1 MSDPTYSPPTTGPY
15 DNGSTQMSGGG
26 STTDTVSTEGR
37 RVAGDAAESSKQV
50 GRVAKDE
57 AASVAHEAKSQ
68 ARSLVS
74 QASSQLSDQAASQKD
89 TLVSWLQSMA
99 DELRSM
105 VEGAQSQSSEGSES
119 SQPGYARDLVERG
132 ADYAHRTASWLEDR
146 QPNEVFQE
154 VGKFARRRP
163 GAFLLIAATAGVVV
177 GRLTKGLTAAA
188 SDDSGPSQSSQFG
201 STGGYGTTGYG
212 YPATTGYAAPATTG
226 YATGTTGYAGVSGT
240 GLRQDPLGVAGE
252 ADVVVPASGTR
263 PGMES
268 QRHDI
273 GTTSLP
279 STTPSSVEA
288 GGYAEDGR

>member
-1 MSDPTYSPPTTGPY
+1 MSDPTYSPPTSGPY
-15 DNGSTQMSGGG
+15 DTGSTEVSTGG

-37 RVAGDAAESSKQV
+37 RVASDAAESSKQV

-57 AASVAHEAKSQ
+57 AASVAQEAKSQ

-74 QASSQLSDQAASQKD
+74 QASSQLSDQAATQKD
-89 TLVSWLQSMA
+89 SLVTWLHSMA
-99 DELRSM
+99 DELRAM
-105 VEGAQSQSSEGSES
+105 VDGVQSQRIEDGSES
-119 SQPGYARDLVERG
+119 SQPGYARDLAERG
-132 ADYAHRTASWLEDR
+132 ADYAQRTASWLEDR
-146 QPNEVFQE
+146 QPNDIFQE

-177 GRLTKGLTAAA
+177 GRLTKGLTAAS
-188 SDDSGPSQSSQFG
+188 SDDSSPSQSSQFG

-226 YATGTTGYAGVSGT
+226 YATGTTGYEGVSST

-252 ADVVVPASGTR
+252 ADVVVPASGT
-263 PGMES
+263 
-268 QRHDI
+268 
-273 GTTSLP
+273 TSLP

>member
-1 MSDPTYSPPTTGPY
+1 MSDPTYSPPTSGPY
-15 DNGSTQMSGGG
+15 DTGSTEVSTGG

-37 RVAGDAAESSKQV
+37 RVASDAAESSKQV

-57 AASVAHEAKSQ
+57 AASVAQEAKSQ

-74 QASSQLSDQAASQKD
+74 QASSQLSDQAATQKD
-89 TLVSWLQSMA
+89 SLVTWLHSMA
-99 DELRSM
+99 DELRAM
-105 VEGAQSQSSEGSES
+105 VDGVQSQRIEDGSES
-119 SQPGYARDLVERG
+119 SQPGYARDLAERG
-132 ADYAHRTASWLEDR
+132 ADYAQCTAAWLEDR
-146 QPNEVFQE
+146 QPNDIFQE

-177 GRLTKGLTAAA
+177 GRLTKGLTAAS
-188 SDDSGPSQSSQFG
+188 SDDSSPSQSSQFG

-226 YATGTTGYAGVSGT
+226 YATGTTGYEGVSST

-252 ADVVVPASGTR
+252 ADVVVPASGT
-263 PGMES
+263 
-268 QRHDI
+268 
-273 GTTSLP
+273 TSLP

>member
-1 MSDPTYSPPTTGPY
+1 V
-15 DNGSTQMSGGG
+15 STGG

-37 RVAGDAAESSKQV
+37 RVASDAAESSKQV

-57 AASVAHEAKSQ
+57 AASVAQEAKSQ

-74 QASSQLSDQAASQKD
+74 QASSQLSDQAATQKD
-89 TLVSWLQSMA
+89 SLVTWLHSMA
-99 DELRSM
+99 DELRAM
-105 VEGAQSQSSEGSES
+105 VDGAQSQSLENGSES
-119 SQPGYARDLVERG
+119 SQPGYARDLAERG
-132 ADYAHRTASWLEDR
+132 ADYAQRTASWLEHR
-146 QPNEVFQE
+146 QPNDIFQE

-163 GAFLLIAATAGVVV
+163 GAFLLIAGTAGVVV
-177 GRLTKGLTAAA
+177 GRLTKGLTAA
-188 SDDSGPSQSSQFG
+188 SSHGGGPALSSQVG

-212 YPATTGYAAPATTG
+212 YPSATGYAAPATTG
-226 YATGTTGYAGVSGT
+226 YATGTTGYEGVSST

>member
-1 MSDPTYSPPTTGPY
+1 MSDPTYSPPTSGPY
-15 DNGSTQMSGGG
+15 DTGSTEVSTGG

-37 RVAGDAAESSKQV
+37 RVASDAAESSKQV

-57 AASVAHEAKSQ
+57 AASVAQEAKSQ

-74 QASSQLSDQAASQKD
+74 QASSQLSDQAATQKD
-89 TLVSWLQSMA
+89 SLVTWLHSMA
-99 DELRSM
+99 DELRAM
-105 VEGAQSQSSEGSES
+105 VDGVQSQRIEDGSES
-119 SQPGYARDLVERG
+119 SQPGYARDLAERG
-132 ADYAHRTASWLEDR
+132 ADYAQRTASWLEDR
-146 QPNEVFQE
+146 QPNDIFQE

-177 GRLTKGLTAAA
+177 GRLTKGLTAAS

-226 YATGTTGYAGVSGT
+226 YATGTTGYEGVSST

-252 ADVVVPASGTR
+252 ADVVVPASGT
-263 PGMES
+263 
-268 QRHDI
+268 
-273 GTTSLP
+273 TSLP